1 MKVFRTDPQSE
12 KELAASQRG
21 RSARRKGHGQER
33 EIVNR
38 LREILPDGY
47 TCQRMLQ
54 YSGGSGLADVE
65 VRDDGGALL
74 HIESK
79 RGKRPNIPK
88 AFDQA
93 FTQHKPGTIPI
104 AVTKADRSWTLVTMR
119 WQDFTE
125 MLAPYLESLRLE
137 DEDGNTREPR

>member
-65 VRDDGGALL
+65 IRSDDGVLI

-88 AFDQA
+88 AFEQA
-93 FTQHKPGTIPI
+93 FEQHKPGTMPI
-104 AVTKADRSWTLVTMR
+104 AVTKADRSWMLVTLR
-119 WQDFTE
+119 WQDFADI
-125 MLAPYLESLRLE
+125 LIPYLESLRLD
-137 DEDGNTREPR
+137 DEG